1 MKSYRSQR
9 NPSSQTQPLST
20 LNNFT
25 NKTLLERSNSKKPSK
40 STSSQLSWLVS
51 KYCTSTVTGNGP
63 EAKSASHQNE
73 NLPHIANVKPSESS
87 VQLGTRDKLKPE
99 ESYTEQEEE
108 FAKVHKKVKKQSISS
123 TNSPNHLNCSLD
135 LEDHRQ
141 EGNQEDNS
149 GCTKETSIASTRES
163 VNSQE
168 KDNELNRE
176 IELKAKKNVKLWK
189 NINVFY
195 DESTVQLC
203 FKVEFV
209 LDGESETR
217 VMVLMRQEMIEYN
230 PQILLYFYENHLHFP
245 SIPEFNPE
253 MLKKV

>member
-1 MKSYRSQR
+1 MTSYRSQR

-20 LNNFT
+20 LNNFS

-40 STSSQLSWLVS
+40 STSSQLNWLVS
-51 KYCTSTVTGNGP
+51 KYCTSTLTGNGP
-63 EAKSASHQNE
+63 EAKSASHQDE
-73 NLPHIANVKPSESS
+73 NLSHIANVKSSEKG

-99 ESYTEQEEE
+99 ELYKEQEEE

-123 TNSPNHLNCSLD
+123 TDSPNRLNSSLD

-149 GCTKETSIASTRES
+149 GFVKETSIASTRES
-163 VNSQE
+163 VNQE

-176 IELKAKKNVKLWK
+176 IEFKAKKNVKLWK

-195 DESTVQLC
+195 DENTVQLC

-217 VMVLMRQEMIEYN
+217 VMVLTRQEMIEYN
-230 PQILLYFYENHLHFP
+230 PQILLYFYENHLQFP

-253 MLKKV
+253 MLQRV